1 MKSHSRYGF
10 PVDAWSLGCVI
21 NVSFLGPQTLKVIF
35 DLQPMTHSYRTDDY
49 VRAVPQKM
57 GMKSC
62 FLGPKMPQ

>member
-21 NVSFLGPQTLKVIF
+21 NVSFLGPHTLKVIF
-35 DLQPMTHSYRTDDY
+35 DLQPMTHSYIDDY
-49 VRAVPQKM
+49 LRAVLQEI